1 MRVKGL
7 SYLELGTESK
17 KFYVLFTN
25 VSIDDDQKKPLP
37 GLSCLCVTFLDEI
50 FLHECKDG
58 PCKRAQRKAMAHSD
72 LRTSCTVLKWAEQQ
86 LKKLNG
92 SKKGVGEKREFRVW
106 EEEGKSRSLGRKIET
121 EIYLFRKE
129 DEKKCTA
136 LQISTGSHRLRTP
149 P

>member
-1 MRVKGL
+1 
-7 SYLELGTESK
+7 
-17 KFYVLFTN
+17 
-25 VSIDDDQKKPLP
+25 
-37 GLSCLCVTFLDEI
+37 
-50 FLHECKDG
+50 
-58 PCKRAQRKAMAHSD
+58 MAHSD
-72 LRTSCTVLKWAEQQ
+72 LRTGCIVLKRAEQQ

-106 EEEGKSRSLGRKIET
+106 EEEGKSCSLGRKIET

-136 LQISTGSHRLRTP
+136 LQISTGSHRLCTP